1 MFILEF
7 ILKTARFME
16 KAQTFKVISIGA
28 VLCVEHFRLYI
39 ILLRAR
45 RRLSVASSNS
55 SILSLANV

>member
-7 ILKTARFME
+7 ILKKARFME

-39 ILLRAR
+39 ILRAR

-55 SILSLANV
+55 SILSLASV